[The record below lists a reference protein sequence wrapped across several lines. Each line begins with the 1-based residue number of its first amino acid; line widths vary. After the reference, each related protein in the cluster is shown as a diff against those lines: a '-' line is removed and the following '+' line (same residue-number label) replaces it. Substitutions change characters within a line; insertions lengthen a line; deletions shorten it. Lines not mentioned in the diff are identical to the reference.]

1 MFKKIFLI
9 IYSLYALL
17 VLIFLI
23 LKSIPILV
31 FISFLKLLNFKNTSR
46 YNYYIIYYIFK
57 IWYILIFIQHKEV
70 YVDEKID
77 KNKQC
82 IYVANHISYMDIPAI
97 VLINNENLKILGKN
111 DLSKIFIFGWI
122 YNKIVVP
129 VDRSNFTTRAK
140 SIKILQD
147 FIDSKKSIFIFPEG
161 SFNESN
167 QILKP
172 FFNGA
177 FSLAIENNLPIQ
189 PLLIIDSFER
199 LHYKGLL
206 NLTPGKSRV
215 VFLPL
220 FEITNYTK
228 HDINNLKQAV
238 FKIMEEGLKEWNS

>member
-1 MFKKIFLI
+1 MFVL

-17 VLIFLI
+17 VLIILI
-23 LKSIPILV
+23 LKSIPILG

-46 YNYYIIYYIFK
+46 YNYYIIYYIFR

-215 VFLPL
+215 IFLPL
-220 FEITNYTK
+220 LEITNYSK